1 MSVLEVRPLEFDI
14 LRIPRPLVETMEA
27 HAAEDYPYEACG
39 LLVGRPDGRVVEIH
53 RTPNVEPT
61 RRHDRYLVDPRT
73 YRRVER
79 SADERG
85 LRILAVY
92 HSHPDHPARPSETDR
107 QRAWPDFVYIVLR
120 VTARGVEEWTAWRLD
135 ATGQFAAFPCRVEEE
150 ATAFDR
156 PPAEGR
162 SGERG

>member
-1 MSVLEVRPLEFDI
+1 MMTVPGIQPIRFKTLV
-14 LRIPRPLVETMEA
+14 IPRSLVETMEA
-27 HAAEDYPYEACG
+27 HAVEDYPDEACG
-39 LLVGRPDGRVVEIH
+39 LLVGYPDGRVVEIY

-61 RRHDRYLVDPRT
+61 RRHDRYLIDPRT

-120 VTARGVEEWTAWRLD
+120 VTAQGVEAWTGWRLD
-135 ATGQFAAFPCRVEEE
+135 EAGQFVPFPCQVDE
-150 ATAFDR
+150 
-156 PPAEGR
+156 
-162 SGERG
+162 SQ